1 MRSPLHIAATA
12 ATVLIASAGMAAA
25 ANSMSSDHTGT
36 SAIKSMAK
44 MSNIILTNQERKTIW
59 RNLSSASE
67 QKAPARFHAAVGTDM
82 PKAVTLHAF
91 PQKLAD
97 NVLTL
102 AGMKYAK
109 LNDKILVVRSRD
121 RKIESVITAA
131 SAKS

>member
-12 ATVLIASAGMAAA
+12 AAVLIASAGMAAA
-25 ANSMSSDHTGT
+25 ANSMSSDHAGT
-36 SAIKSMAK
+36 PAAKSMAK
-44 MSNIILTNQERKTIW
+44 TSNIILTSQERKTIW
-59 RNLSSASE
+59 RNLSAASE
-67 QKAPARFHAAVGTDM
+67 QKAPASFHAAVGADM

-91 PQKLAD
+91 PQKVAD
-97 NVLTL
+97 DVLTL

-109 LNDKILVVRSRD
+109 LNDKVMVVRSRD